1 MSGADQKLLGLS
13 QLREGHY
20 VFKLTVYDT
29 KGLTG
34 TDTVSVNV
42 KRGKNGESKIGLLSC
57 IKEEQRVVLKKNRVN
72 LTMKCLLRS
81 CTSLCLCL
89 SHKCEPGFKV

>member
-57 IKEEQRVVLKKNRVN
+57 IKEEQSQLDHEVLTALLYIVVLMLISQV
-72 LTMKCLLRS
+72 
-81 CTSLCLCL
+81 
-89 SHKCEPGFKV
+89 